1 MRRHLSGG
9 AVVLAVLMLPAAPA
23 FPSQTSE
30 EMAVTDAG
38 RRLIEIA
45 QGYSCSPK
53 LTCGRISSCEEARW
67 FLANC
72 AWGGKL
78 DRDGD
83 GVPCE
88 DIC

>member
-1 MRRHLSGG
+1 MKRHLAGG
-9 AVVLAVLMLPAAPA
+9 AVALAVLVLLAGSA
-23 FPSQTSE
+23 FPSQTSDE
-30 EMAVTDAG
+30 VAVTDVG
-38 RRLIEIA
+38 RRLMEIA

-53 LTCGRISSCEEARW
+53 LTCGRISSCAEARW

-72 AWGGKL
+72 SWGGKL

>member
-1 MRRHLSGG
+1 MKRRLSGVIL
-9 AVVLAVLMLPAAPA
+9 ALAVLTLPVGTA
-23 FPSQTSE
+23 FPSQAPDE
-30 EMAVTDAG
+30 LAGTDVA
-38 RRLIEIA
+38 RRLVEIA

-67 FLANC
+67 LFANC
-72 AWGGKL
+72 SWGGNL

>member
-1 MRRHLSGG
+1 MKRHVSGV
-9 AVVLAVLMLPAAPA
+9 AVALMVLTLPVGKAD
-23 FPSQTSE
+23 PSQTGG
-30 EMAVTDAG
+30 AIAATDVG
-38 RRLIEIA
+38 RRLMEIA

-67 FLANC
+67 LLTNC
-72 AWGGKL
+72 SWGGKL

>member
-1 MRRHLSGG
+1 MKRDLSGV
-9 AVVLAVLMLPAAPA
+9 ALALAVLMLPVGTAL
-23 FPSQTSE
+23 PSQTSDDL
-30 EMAVTDAG
+30 AVTDVG
-38 RRLIEIA
+38 RRLMEIA

-53 LTCGRISSCEEARW
+53 LACSRISSCEEARW
-67 FLANC
+67 LLANC
-72 AWGGKL
+72 SWGGKL